1 MPRPKEDKRHVH
13 PYPGPESECH
23 QATSPPTPGT
33 RSLWGLPAAIRGLLP
48 EAGPRAGRSSRA
60 SSSDT
65 SNDARCPA
73 GRPPGETDLT
83 SRGSRGAP
91 CSYPHSQTLTSPG
104 PEGPPASSLTGITLL
119 LSCLRPGAGLAP
131 SPGPSP
137 PPRSLP
143 LAYGALGSRSLRPL
157 CSLLGQQLGSRQ
169 GKGLALCCTAS
180 RREGATTVTTV
191 L

>member
-1 MPRPKEDKRHVH
+1 MPRPKEDKRQVH

-33 RSLWGLPAAIRGLLP
+33 RSLWGPPAAIRGLLP

-91 CSYPHSQTLTSPG
+91 RSYPHSQTLTAPG
-104 PEGPPASSLTGITLL
+104 PEGPPASSLTGITAPAQ
-119 LSCLRPGAGLAP
+119 LSPAWGRPRPKPRPQPSTPLPALGIWSPRVSVSAAP
-131 SPGPSP
+131 LFPPGP
-137 PPRSLP
+137 
-143 LAYGALGSRSLRPL
+143 AA
-157 CSLLGQQLGSRQ
+157 GQQAR
-169 GKGLALCCTAS
+169 KGACSVLHRLPQ
-180 RREGATTVTTV
+180 RRRDH
-191 L
+191 